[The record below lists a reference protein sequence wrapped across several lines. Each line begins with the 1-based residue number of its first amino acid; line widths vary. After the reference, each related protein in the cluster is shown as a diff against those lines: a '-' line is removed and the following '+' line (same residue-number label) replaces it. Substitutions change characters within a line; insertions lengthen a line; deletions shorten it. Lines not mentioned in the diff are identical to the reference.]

1 MLFLGLL
8 FIIAYDNKFT
18 LTIAFQIEKVKSQ
31 LSGRGGI
38 NGTRPIRSGRSMLSL
53 ILRGVQAFQIWKQNF
68 DPWVGG
74 DGLDMYQ
81 QLEGGFGSMRAIL
94 PIWGLG
100 AKNGSKTENLKE

>member
-68 DPWVGG
+68 DPWVGV
-74 DGLDMYQ
+74 MAWTCTNN
-81 QLEGGFGSMRAIL
+81 FRVV
-94 PIWGLG
+94 LG
-100 AKNGSKTENLKE
+100 PCAQYCPSEASEQRMGQKPKT